1 MRTIS
6 VIVPTYNRRPFLKEC
21 MDNIL
26 AQTCQPSEIIIVDDC
41 STDGSMEY
49 IEELYGSLENVQIL
63 YIRNDSRIGLA
74 ESVNVGVSSAQG
86 EIVAFCNGNDVWR
99 HDKLE
104 KQAELLDANPDGMV
118 YCRYARKGEE
128 DQIFPAYGLDIESIQ
143 QHIFQMALLYPMG
156 KLSTFLLPK
165 KCFEEAGG
173 LNAELK
179 YLEDY
184 EFFIRVAGKYPVMLE
199 ENVLT
204 VCDDTIRQDEVDQR
218 IAAQYYIMEHYKDTL
233 DWSGLKRKKFET
245 AAYEAAWY
253 GKERMLCLWIMQISA
268 DEEYRKWA
276 KERLEEINPSSNPE
290 TVATENISGVS
301 KCTGCLAC
309 YNKCPVQAISIRTD
323 EEGFLSPVID
333 DAKCIHCG
341 ACKAVCPVCNETQG
355 ALLPEK
361 CYAVQG
367 SAAIR
372 KESSSGGVFSILAE
386 AILQEGGYVAGAVW
400 GEDFQVMHIVS
411 NDRQDVERMRSSK
424 YIQSNAGKVYSAVER
439 LLKDGKAVLFTGC
452 SCQIVALRRYLG
464 GGYDK
469 LYTAEVI
476 CHGVPSQTMFD
487 SYLEN
492 RDDVAEISFRDKKT
506 LGWQSGI
513 SVQYK
518 DGSSYT
524 ARAVEDPYMAGFL
537 ANWTLRESCYHCQFK
552 NKKYSD
558 LILGDFW
565 GIQNISD
572 MEDGYG
578 TSCVIVNTQ
587 KGNELFQRVTP
598 QFDKLIQVE
607 TEHAVRG
614 NRCLVSSVEKPKSRQ
629 LFFDEWKK
637 NGRRF
642 TAALETVKAKTHFDV
657 AVVCH
662 WSSNYGNAMTNWALT
677 KYLERQGKRVVLL
690 DNFYPS
696 KAEAQFG
703 DFAAKQYMLSSDYFM
718 RYDWDALNHSC
729 DLFLVASDQTW
740 NYSYTNTF
748 NRWQYYCLDFV
759 ENDKRKVSY
768 ASSFGRESTAM
779 PIAEAARLFGRFEG
793 LSVREESGVSICRNL
808 FGVSAQW
815 VLDPVFLLEKK
826 DYINLAAGAEKI
838 VKGSY
843 LLTYILNP
851 TQEKINLCKAIS
863 EMLGGIRIINII
875 DAAPSMRERNL
886 REMNYE
892 NIRVDLSVE
901 DWISYFVHSDY
912 VITDSYH
919 GVCFSVILEK
929 KFLAIKN
936 RESARFDTFR
946 LFPEIT
952 DRIIDEIE
960 RYSVEEYNKEIDY
973 EHLRERLQRER
984 EKSEG
989 FIWENILSYK
999 ADRKKRNNSEKGGKE
1014 NIDSKST
1021 NWIGKTNEDGSGA
1034 GEKNKTKKVSVVV
1047 PCFNAAK
1054 YLPNCMESLVHQ
1066 TIGVADIEI
1075 ILVDDASTDNGAT
1088 WNVIKDYEN
1097 RYSKTITAV
1106 SLKQNMRQG
1115 GARNVGISYAGGE
1128 YLFFCDADDWITLD
1142 ALELLYCAAKEY
1154 NADEVEFCSKKVYD
1168 REEINVKSKAEGIGS
1183 HLEVIESR
1191 EERKS
1196 LFYRVNDRNTL
1207 GCWNKLYRLE
1217 IVKNRNIRFAEGV
1230 IMEEPSFTLPYK
1242 AYISRYYYLNRE
1254 LYYYYQS
1261 DGSTLHSGLGERKQD
1276 NAKVWLGIIEDMK
1289 KRNLFGQYHDELEAL
1304 FLSWYLGLSMTIWCQ
1319 QGGPITPQELLTWQT
1334 TVLKIFPNAAGNKY
1348 LNPNNGWDQV
1358 LQGVLKIRVTEESA
1372 EVVNQ
1377 LVAGK
1382 SIRRE

>member
-6 VIVPTYNRRPFLKEC
+6 VVVPTYNRRPFLKEC

-74 ESVNVGVSSAQG
+74 ASVNVGVSSAQG

-128 DQIFPAYGLDIESIQ
+128 DQIFPAYDLDIESIQ
-143 QHIFQMALLYPMG
+143 KHIFQMALLYPMG

-184 EFFIRVAGKYPVMLE
+184 EFFIRVAQKYPVMLE
-199 ENVLT
+199 ENVLA

-218 IAAQYYIMEHYKDTL
+218 IATQYYIMEHYKDTL

-245 AAYEAAWY
+245 AVYEASWY
-253 GKERMLCLWIMQISA
+253 GKERMLCLWIMQIST

-309 YNKCPVQAISIRTD
+309 YNKCPVQAISIGTD

-333 DAKCIHCG
+333 DDKCIHCG

-367 SAAIR
+367 SVAIR
-372 KESSSGGVFSILAE
+372 KESSSGGVFSILAD

-400 GEDFQVMHIVS
+400 GEDFQVMHIVT
-411 NDRQDVERMRSSK
+411 NDRQDVEKMRSSK
-424 YIQSNAGKVYSAVER
+424 YIQSNAGKVYSEVER
-439 LLKDGKAVLFTGC
+439 LLKDGKTVLFTGC

-464 GGYDK
+464 GDYDK

-476 CHGVPSQTMFD
+476 CHGVPSQAMFD

-492 RDDVAEISFRDKKT
+492 KDDVAEISFRDKKA

-513 SVQYK
+513 SVKYK

-524 ARAVEDPYMAGFL
+524 ARTIEDPYMAGFL
-537 ANWTLRESCYHCQFK
+537 ANWTLRESCYQCQFK
-552 NKKYSD
+552 NKEYSD

-565 GIQNISD
+565 GIQNVSD
-572 MEDGYG
+572 MEDGFG

-598 QFDKLIQVE
+598 QFDRLIQVE

-637 NGRRF
+637 NGKKYQ
-642 TAALETVKAKTHFDV
+642 AALEAVKSEIHFDI
-657 AVVCH
+657 AMVVM
-662 WSSNYGNAMTNWALT
+662 WSINYGNAMTNWALA
-677 KYLERQGKRVVLL
+677 KYLEKQGKSVILL
-690 DNFYPS
+690 DNFCPLKPVS
-696 KAEAQFG
+696 QFKE
-703 DFAAKQYMLSSDYFM
+703 FAKVQYNLSSDYF
-718 RYDWDALNHSC
+718 RGYDYQSINQCC

-740 NYSYTNTF
+740 NYRYAADWNYGKYF
-748 NRWQYYCLDFV
+748 YLDFV
-759 ENDKRKVSY
+759 EEDKQKVSY
-768 ASSFGRESTAM
+768 AASFGRKEGA
-779 PIAEAARLFGRFEG
+779 IAKEEG
-793 LSVREESGVSICRNL
+793 AYLYRKFDAVSVREE
-808 FGVSAQW
+808 FGISLCKDLYDVSAQW
-815 VLDPVFLLEKK
+815 VLDPVFLMEKQ
-826 DYINLAAGAEKI
+826 DYAKLASNAARKVNEP
-838 VKGSY
+838 Y

-851 TQEKINLCKAIS
+851 TEEKINLCKAIS
-863 EMLGGIRIINII
+863 KMLGGIKIVNVI
-875 DAAPSMRERNL
+875 DAQPLFRERNIT
-886 REMNYE
+886 EMNYE
-892 NIRVDLSVE
+892 NIRADLSVE
-901 DWISYFVHSDY
+901 DWISYFIHSDY

-929 KFLAIKN
+929 KFLAVKN

-946 LFPEIT
+946 LFPEIA

-960 RYSVEEYNKEIDY
+960 KYSVEEYNKEIDY
-973 EHLRERLQRER
+973 GHLRERLRRER
-984 EKSEG
+984 EKSED
-989 FIWENILSYK
+989 FIRENILSYK
-999 ADRKKRNNSEKGGKE
+999 ADRKKRIDPKKDGNE
-1014 NIDSKST
+1014 NADSKNVDQT
-1021 NWIGKTNEDGSGA
+1021 GKIDEEDNSVEG
-1034 GEKNKTKKVSVVV
+1034 KNRTKKVSVVV
-1047 PCFNAAK
+1047 PCFNVAK
-1054 YLPNCMESLVHQ
+1054 YLPDCIESLVHQ

-1088 WNVIKDYEN
+1088 WNVIKDYES

-1115 GARNVGISYAGGE
+1115 GARNVGISYAGGK
-1128 YLFFCDADDWITLD
+1128 YLCFCDADDWLVLD
-1142 ALELLYCAAKEY
+1142 ALELLYNTAEKY
-1154 NADEVEFCSKKVYD
+1154 GADEVEFHLKKVLD
-1168 REEINVKSKAEGIGS
+1168 RRQKNVRSEAEGEGS
-1183 HLEVIESR
+1183 HLEIIESE
-1191 EERKS
+1191 EERKR
-1196 LFYRVNDRNTL
+1196 FVYRIDRTYTL
-1207 GCWNKLYRLE
+1207 GFSNKFYLLSV
-1217 IVKNRNIRFAEGV
+1217 VKERKLRFPEKV
-1230 IMEEPSFTLPYK
+1230 VMEEPAFTLPCK
-1242 AYISRYYYLNRE
+1242 FYIKRYYYLNRE

-1261 DGSTLHSGLGERKQD
+1261 EGSTLHSYLGERKHD

-1289 KRNLFGQYHDELEAL
+1289 KRNLFEQYHDELEAL
-1304 FLSWYLGLSMTIWCQ
+1304 FLSWYLGLNMTIWCQ
-1319 QGGPITPQELLTWQT
+1319 QGCPITPQELLSWQT
-1334 TVLKIFPNAAGNKY
+1334 TVLKIFPNAAENKY
-1348 LNPNNGWDQV
+1348 LNPHNGWDQV
-1358 LQGVLKIRVTEESA
+1358 LQGVLKIMVTEESA

-1382 SIRRE
+1382 AIRRE